1 MMNPYQQYKNNSV
14 LTASPGEITLMLYN
28 GAIKFC
34 NQAAEAIEHNDVQGK
49 HNYLMRAQDIIEE
62 LNVTLDSQY
71 PVAQEMSLLYD
82 YIKRLLIEV
91 NMTKDVEKLNE
102 ATELIREF
110 RDTWQEVIKIK
121 KSV

>member
-49 HNYLMRAQDIIEE
+49 HNYLIRAQDIIEE
-62 LNVTLDSQY
+62 LDVTLDNKY
-71 PVAQEMSLLYD
+71 PIAKEMKLLYE

-91 NMTKDVEKLNE
+91 NITKDLEKLNE

-110 RDTWQEVIKIK
+110 RDAWQEAIKVK
-121 KSV
+121 KTV